1 MAVHP
6 GVVVVEALEPSG
18 FAGCQTSRVLSGIG
32 LDQDLGSLEPGKL
45 ADLVVLDSNPLDDLY
60 NTNTVRWVMKN
71 GRLYEGDTLKQAWPR
86 EQEHQ
91 GFYWQ
96 DAGIIPARTTGNE

>member
-1 MAVHP
+1 MPLLQVDEDVA
-6 GVVVVEALEPSG
+6 E
-18 FAGCQTSRVLSGIG
+18 
-32 LDQDLGSLEPGKL
+32 
-45 ADLVVLDSNPLDDLY
+45 LVVLDSKPLDDLY

-86 EQEHQ
+86 EQEPQ